1 MTIRVFQNEINDGI
15 GELVKSTASVAYCS
29 QAQVTK
35 EVLTPTETVQELGK
49 ESYLVATAEKR
60 DQQDLY
66 YLESVLVSCGWN
78 KNDDVFQAEATW
90 AARNTPEDKQF
101 NFMHD
106 ENDII
111 GHITG
116 SYVLTKD
123 GKAVADD
130 AAMPEDFDIVTQ
142 GVLYNSWTGAEN
154 RERMEKI
161 ISQIKEGKWYVSME
175 CLFAGFDYALQDK
188 DGNSKVLAR
197 GEESSFLT
205 KHLRAYGGTG
215 EYEGYKIGR
224 ALRNIAFSGKGLVE
238 KPANPRSVIL
248 AEETVA
254 TFNVDNN
261 SELSIGELQ
270 MSDVLTEQLADTKA
284 QLEAAKAENQ
294 AIKAK
299 IEEAKDKEFATK
311 VEAFEAAAETSQAK
325 IDELNESIKSTQA
338 KVAELEDALATSQT
352 ELASAMK
359 EMDEMKKKEKMEKRK
374 AGLVEAGLDEEEVIE
389 TLASFD
395 ALDDDSFD
403 SIVAMMK
410 KKAGKKYAG
419 EHEDDKKKKK
429 EAEAGMPP
437 ELKEAIEKKKKEKD
451 AKAECGPEHKKEKK
465 ADDAKA
471 DTELNP
477 EDFENLENSEASL
490 DVTPGDEKEQTKAG
504 IADWFSNHVLN
515 K

>member
-1 MTIRVFQNEINDGI
+1 MTIEIFQNEINDGI

-29 QAQVTK
+29 
-35 EVLTPTETVQELGK
+35 E
-49 ESYLVATAEKR
+49 ATTADSFKVPVSIADRAFAENK
-60 DQQDLY
+60 DQLDLY

-78 KNDDVFQAEATW
+78 KNDDVFQTQATW
-90 AARNTPEDKQF
+90 EARSTPEDKQF

-123 GKAVADD
+123 GKVVADD
-130 AAMPEDFDIVTQ
+130 APMPEDFDIITQ
-142 GVLYNSWTGAEN
+142 AVLYNSWTGEEN
-154 RERMEKI
+154 RERMSKI
-161 ISQIKEGKWYVSME
+161 LSEIKEGKWFVSME

-224 ALRNIAFSGKGLVE
+224 ALRNIAFSGKGLVS

-248 AEETVA
+248 AEERTVA

-261 SELSIGELQ
+261 SELSIGEFQ

-311 VEAFEAAAETSQAK
+311 VEAFEAAADSSQAK

-359 EMDEMKKKEKMEKRK
+359 EVDEMKKKEKMEKRK
-374 AGLVEAGLDEEEVIE
+374 AGLVEAGLDEEEVTE

-395 ALDDDSFD
+395 ALDDEAFEA
-403 SIVAMMK
+403 IVAMMK
-410 KKAGKKYAG
+410 KKAMKKYADK
-419 EHEDDKKKKK
+419 DDKKKEK

-437 ELKEAIEKKKKEKD
+437 EIKEAIEKKKKEKEEKD
-451 AKAECGPEHKKEKK
+451 AKG
-465 ADDAKA
+465 
-471 DTELNP
+471 TELP
-477 EDFENLENSEASL
+477 PASFEDVKTAEADL
-490 DVTPGDEKEQTKAG
+490 NVPPQDDQDKTQAG